1 MALRAHEGAHLGAR
15 GIGVRVVG
23 LGLAGGAPAFDPV
36 GVMMLEYLRANA
48 GESVERVRFL
58 RPMHRVEVLDPSHVL
73 VWETQSKAWLL
84 ELRDGKPCP
93 RLDWGIT
100 VTIETLS
107 DSINVE
113 NGHVVSKDGI
123 HCRITSL
130 REVDVPAFRATE
142 AAQASGGT

>member
-1 MALRAHEGAHLGAR
+1 MAPGKGDSTMALRFTTLVFSLALAASAAAASPPADQEARLALLTAH
-15 GIGVRVVG
+15 
-23 LGLAGGAPAFDPV
+23 
-36 GVMMLEYLRANA
+36 A
-48 GESVERVRFL
+48 GEPVQRVRFL

-130 REVDVPAFRATE
+130 REVDVPAFRAAE
-142 AAQASGGT
+142 AAQDSGGT